1 MSFFVPN
8 FGFGYGLEVKNK
20 FGTVIISSFTKN
32 LHLFER
38 LSDSSAVKTFDSPF
52 AGGCRLFEYQ
62 TNLATSYFPSPFF
75 TIPAQYLGQ
84 YVGITRV
91 FEDGGRWKVELISN
105 LNYAPELY
113 IFTEAAGAP
122 SYGDYG
128 FIVRDRNGAATF
140 DSTKAPL
147 VVKGN
152 FDSFNMNATAAT
164 PSSAGL
170 DPKNGSS
177 LGSTQMS
184 DTFRPT
190 NPTALQR
197 RGGAAAKP
205 IYQYFSTPQA
215 QASVHLGID
224 EQRCLGFSPYG
235 ACIGRY
241 EVKVWVSRY
250 WAYYRTG
257 INGAAGCRWI
267 TRDYGAAYVFDES
280 ESAAFLGINLGDFF
294 GLIDGSGNY
303 EGGKWPYENESF
315 NLSQPPILY
324 ADATMYDQIL

>member
-32 LHLFER
+32 LHLFQR
-38 LSDSSAVKTFDSPF
+38 LNSSSGSLTYSSNF
-52 AGGCRLFEYQ
+52 AGGCYIWEYQ

-75 TIPAQYLGQ
+75 TIPGGSGQ

-91 FEDGGRWKVELISN
+91 FESGGRWKVELMSN
-105 LNYAPELY
+105 VNNRPQLY

-128 FIVRDRNGAATF
+128 FIVRDRNGDATF

-152 FDSFNMNATAAT
+152 YDNFNMNPTPAT
-164 PSSAGL
+164 PSTAGL
-170 DPKNGSS
+170 DPKNGASNGS
-177 LGSTQMS
+177 PTMSTTFTPSGSTGL
-184 DTFRPT
+184 R
-190 NPTALQR
+190 R
-197 RGGAAAKP
+197 RGNPAAKP

-215 QASVHLGID
+215 QASVQLGTD
-224 EQRCLGFSPYG
+224 EQRCLGFGAYG
-235 ACIGRY
+235 CIGRI

-257 INGAAGCRWI
+257 INGSRCRWI
-267 TRDYGAAYVFDES
+267 TRDYNAAYIFDES
-280 ESAAFLGINLGDFF
+280 ESAAFIGINLGSFF
-294 GLIDGSGNY
+294 GLIDGSNNY